1 MKKKK
6 EPNKI
11 RKKTNGSFKEHRLFY
26 QQYIENEKRE
36 TSFETEKKQAFS

>member
-11 RKKTNGSFKEHRLFY
+11 RKKTDGSSKEHRLFHK
-26 QQYIENEKRE
+26 QHIENEKRE